1 MLSQA
6 VLEQLE
12 KKWGEAV
19 MVRAVMENVLSTDL
33 VEGLFDRHRGRQ
45 YRRDLLF
52 STLVG
57 LMGLVVCRVRPSLH
71 KAYTEAGQSIAVSV
85 KSVYNKLNGTGLALS
100 QSLVSACY
108 ERMGSVV
115 DELYV
120 RQPLI
125 PGYQTRLVDG
135 NHLAATEHRLAPLR
149 AVSGGALPGVAVVV
163 YDRERQ
169 LVAEVDYSADAY
181 TQERNLV
188 LETLGRATAG
198 QLWIADRNFCTSAVM
213 FQLNHVGA
221 GLIIRRHARN
231 VRFRKVGGE
240 RSVGRTETGM
250 VHETQIVIESDV
262 GTEFPARLVRVV
274 LDEPTRDK
282 ETEIELLTNLPASI
296 SATEIADAYRHRWDL
311 EVAFAD
317 LEKLFQGEIESLGH
331 PQAALLAFSLAI
343 AAYNALS
350 VVRAAMC
357 KVHGAEKVAEE
368 VSSYHM
374 ATRVQ
379 MAWGATET
387 FAESSDWTARFSPLM
402 ACELAKYLCGVCGML
417 DLKKIRKSKRG
428 PKKPAPERTGSK
440 QHFSTQRILDATS

>member
-1 MLSQA
+1 MLSQM

-19 MVRAVMENVLSTDL
+19 MVRAVMENVLSTEL
-33 VEGLFDRHRGRQ
+33 VEGLFDQHRGRQ

-57 LMGLVVCRVRPSLH
+57 LMGLVVCRVRSSLH
-71 KAYTEAGQSIAVSV
+71 KAYTEAGRSIAVSV
-85 KSVYNKLNGTGLALS
+85 KSVYNKMNGTRVALS
-100 QSLVSACY
+100 QSLVSASY
-108 ERMGSVV
+108 DRMSPVV
-115 DELYV
+115 NELHV

-149 AVSGGALPGVAVVV
+149 TVSGGALPGVAVVV

-181 TQERNLV
+181 TQERQIV

-198 QLWIADRNFCTSAVM
+198 QVWIADRNFCTSAVL

-221 GLIIRRHARN
+221 GFIIRRHAKN
-231 VRFRKVGGE
+231 VRFRKVGSE
-240 RSVGRTETGM
+240 RAVGRTDTGM
-250 VHETQIVIESDV
+250 VYETDIVIESDV
-262 GTEFPARLVRVV
+262 GEEISARVVRVV
-274 LDEPTRDK
+274 LDQPTRDK

-296 SATEIADAYRHRWDL
+296 GAIVIAEAYRCRWDL

-331 PQAALLAFSLAI
+331 PQAALLAFSLAVV
-343 AAYNALS
+343 AYNALS

-357 KVHGAEKVAEE
+357 KVHGVQKVEEE

-387 FAESSDWTARFSPLM
+387 FAESRDWTEKFSPM
-402 ACELAKYLCGVCGML
+402 TPRELANYLCRVCGML
-417 DLKKIRKSKRG
+417 DLKKIKKSKRG
-428 PKKPAPERTGSK
+428 PKKPGPQRVGTK
-440 QHFSTQRILDATS
+440 PHFSTQRLLDAAR